1 MTSLADRADPGP
13 RVRAH
18 HASGRGVARIGYP
31 IEIRR
36 VTLLRKEWITPQMLR
51 LTVAGPELATF
62 HTYAADD
69 HVALVFPL
77 PDGTRNDPVNGPD
90 LLLEWAK
97 PMPPVR
103 KYTIRRY
110 DREALEL
117 DLDFVVHDGGLAADW
132 AAAAEPGETIAVAG
146 PPGAKAFA
154 HTYRHYVFA
163 IDTTALPAVAR
174 WLEEADWLVE
184 AGATAEVFIDHDHDS
199 ETSYPLTERPGVT
212 VRWFSRHGGSRLA
225 QQVIDTARPG
235 LQAEQVFVFAAG
247 EAGDIKPLRRWSSDQ
262 GHDSLVTGYWK
273 RGLVGTAGPEE

>member
-1 MTSLADRADPGP
+1 MTAADERADPEP

-31 IEIRR
+31 IEVRR
-36 VTLLRKEWITPQMLR
+36 ATLLRKEMVTPQMLR
-51 LTVAGPELATF
+51 LTVAGPDLARF

-69 HVALVFPL
+69 HVALVFPM

-90 LLLEWAK
+90 LMLEWPK

-110 DREALEL
+110 DPTSTEL
-117 DLDFVVHDGGLAADW
+117 DLDLVVHDGGLAADW
-132 AAAAEPGETIAVAG
+132 AVAAEPGASVTIAG

-163 IDTTALPAVAR
+163 VDTTALPAVAR

-184 AGATAEVFIDHDHDS
+184 AGASAEVLIDHDHDS
-199 ETSYPLTERPGVT
+199 ETSYPLTERPGVG
-212 VRWFSRHGGSRLA
+212 VRWLSRAGGSRLA
-225 QQVIDTARPG
+225 QEVIGTARPDVR
-235 LQAEQVFVFAAG
+235 ADEVFVFAAG
-247 EAGDIKPLRRWSSDQ
+247 EAADIKPLRRWCSDQ
-262 GHDSLVTGYWK
+262 GYDSLFTGYWK
-273 RGLVGTAGPEE
+273 RGLAGTAGPEE